1 MVQGAGSTGALTDL
15 PTVFGL
21 VIMTS
26 MSVCVS
32 VYIYMYIWEF
42 PKIGGYLSWGS
53 L

>member
-1 MVQGAGSTGALTDL
+1 MVQGVGSTGALTDL

-26 MSVCVS
+26 MSVCV
-32 VYIYMYIWEF
+32 YIYIYVYMGVSENW
-42 PKIGGYLSWGS
+42 GYLVLGS

>member
-1 MVQGAGSTGALTDL
+1 MVQGVGSTGALTDL

-26 MSVCVS
+26 MSVCV
-32 VYIYMYIWEF
+32 YIYVYMGVSENW
-42 PKIGGYLSWGS
+42 GYLVLGS